1 MCNIARLHYQLLD
14 LHNHGLWPPIR
25 SHSMNLT
32 GFSRNKSI
40 GFLFLALFLI
50 SSPEW
55 AHAQTPPWE
64 DIGFSPETVRPDPD
78 LVIVRE
84 RAYGAEGV
92 DLTAY
97 GIGTGP
103 VDFVQSIYF
112 RFFVDLEAGSYD
124 SFIARVEFPQDV
136 TILGI
141 IIDNDELGGS
151 IDDGVATDMDNIFG
165 VAADPDDYSEANRGF
180 EQLGGEGTSEFVA
193 MANGDNSLV
202 FGLNVEEGMDDFR
215 VIIDYGSEYRPNLSF
230 DVYSYRIGQLG
241 GAVPDLGFLVG
252 DDVNP
257 IVFGSGDYGEAGSLT
272 GIPLTANTLPATGG
286 SIPFSPTSNIFIL
299 RDQGGSRTTLV
310 DGFDVNLALPAP
322 DLHTYVTTP
331 LRLPVAI
338 TDGNDG
344 RLYSL
349 GSSFGL
355 AVTTPGLDDTVEMTL
370 EQLAGTCVD
379 ITNLSDPEELYVL
392 RDQTSGDTFIDV
404 LDTGDFTFTDHI
416 ALTGSDVTE
425 PVAITDDHLGMIFVA
440 DADGGY
446 AIVNTLTHDVVTG
459 DVALPAGAWKDATR
473 QGDMIYLLREKSVGQ
488 HTIDVFDPQ
497 SPGIAVFGLIDLF
510 YADNPAAITDG
521 PNRMLYVVSRAANEP
536 AFITIIDPTVP
547 EIVHEHNFLHFP
559 GWNVSVTN
567 LKPNAT
573 AVPRSG
579 GLPSAGYLQT
589 AAAPNPFNP
598 RVTISYSLE
607 RDAQV
612 RVAIYDIHGR
622 LVRTLHNGP
631 QSVGEQSTVWDG
643 RDRHGRNMPSGTY
656 LYRVDTGAVAGF
668 GKVVLAK

>member
-1 MCNIARLHYQLLD
+1 
-14 LHNHGLWPPIR
+14 
-25 SHSMNLT
+25 MNLT
-32 GFSRNKSI
+32 GFSRTASI
-40 GFLFLALFLI
+40 GLLLLAIFLI
-50 SSPEW
+50 SSPDW
-55 AHAQTPPWE
+55 ARAQTPPWE

-112 RFFVDLEAGSYD
+112 RFFVDTEAGSYD

-151 IDDGVATDMDNIFG
+151 IDDGVATELDNIFG

-180 EQLGGEGTSEFVA
+180 EQLGGDGTSEFVA

-215 VIIDYGSEYRPNLSF
+215 VIIDYGSEFGADLSF

-272 GIPLTANTLPATGG
+272 GIPLTSNTPPAMGG
-286 SIPFSPTSNIFIL
+286 SIPFSPPSNIFIL
-299 RDQGGSRTTLV
+299 RDQGGQQVTLV
-310 DGFDVNLALPAP
+310 DGFDVSLALPAP
-322 DLHTYVTTP
+322 DLHTYGTAP
-331 LRLPVAI
+331 LLTPVAI

-349 GSSFGL
+349 GSTFGL
-355 AVTTPGLDDTVEMTL
+355 AVTTPGMEDTVEMTL

-379 ITNLSDPEELYVL
+379 ITNNTDPNELYVL
-392 RDQTSGDTFIDV
+392 RDQASGDSFIDR
-404 LDTGDFTFTDHI
+404 LDIGDFTFSDHI

-425 PVAITDDHLGMIFVA
+425 PVAIADYPTGMLFVA
-440 DADGGY
+440 DADGGF
-446 AIVNTLTHDVVTG
+446 ATVNPLTHDVVTG
-459 DVALPAGAWKDATR
+459 DVALPSGVWRDATR
-473 QGDMIYLLREKSVGQ
+473 QGDLVYLLREISGGP
-488 HTIDVFDPQ
+488 HTIDVFDP
-497 SPGIAVFGLIDLF
+497 SIPGITTFGLLDLA
-510 YADNPAAITDG
+510 YADSPAAISDG
-521 PNRMLYVVSRAANEP
+521 PNDMLYVVSQAADEP
-536 AFITIIDPTVP
+536 AFVTVIDPAVP
-547 EIVHEHNFLHFP
+547 EIAHQLHFLHFP
-559 GWNVSVTN
+559 GWNISVTN
-567 LKPNAT
+567 LKPNAS

-598 RVTISYSLE
+598 RVTISYALE
-607 RDAQV
+607 RDALV

-643 RDRHGRNMPSGTY
+643 RDRNGRNMPSGTY
-656 LYRVDTGAVAGF
+656 LYRVDAGTVAGF

>member
-1 MCNIARLHYQLLD
+1 
-14 LHNHGLWPPIR
+14 
-25 SHSMNLT
+25 MNLT
-32 GFSRNKSI
+32 GFSRTASI
-40 GFLFLALFLI
+40 GLLLLALFLI
-50 SSPEW
+50 SSPDW
-55 AHAQTPPWE
+55 ARAQTPPWE

-112 RFFVDLEAGSYD
+112 RFFVDTEAGSYD

-151 IDDGVATDMDNIFG
+151 IDDGVATEMDNIFG

-180 EQLGGEGTSEFVA
+180 EQLGGDGTSEFVA

-215 VIIDYGSEYRPNLSF
+215 VIIDYGSEFGADLSF

-272 GIPLTANTLPATGG
+272 GIPLTSNTPPAMGG
-286 SIPFSPTSNIFIL
+286 SIPFSPPSNIFIL
-299 RDQGGSRTTLV
+299 RDQGGEQVTMV
-310 DGFDVNLALPAP
+310 DGFDVSLALPAP
-322 DLHTYVTTP
+322 DLHTYGTAP
-331 LRLPVAI
+331 LLTPVAI

-349 GSSFGL
+349 GSTFGL
-355 AVTTPGLDDTVEMTL
+355 AVTTPGMEDTVEMTL

-379 ITNLSDPEELYVL
+379 ITNNTDPNELYVL
-392 RDQTSGDTFIDV
+392 RDQASGDSFIDR
-404 LDTGDFTFTDHI
+404 LDIGDFTFSDHI

-425 PVAITDDHLGMIFVA
+425 PVAIADYPTGMLFVA
-440 DADGGY
+440 DADGGF
-446 AIVNTLTHDVVTG
+446 ATVNPLTRDVVTG
-459 DVALPAGAWKDATR
+459 DVALPSGVWRDATR
-473 QGDMIYLLREKSVGQ
+473 QGDLVYLLREISGGP
-488 HTIDVFDPQ
+488 HTIDVFDP
-497 SPGIAVFGLIDLF
+497 SIPGITTFGLLDLA
-510 YADNPAAITDG
+510 YADSPAAISDG
-521 PNRMLYVVSRAANEP
+521 PNDMLYVVSQAADEP
-536 AFITIIDPTVP
+536 AFVTVIDPAVP
-547 EIVHEHNFLHFP
+547 EIAHQLHFLHFP
-559 GWNVSVTN
+559 GWNISVTN
-567 LKPNAT
+567 LKPNAS

-598 RVTISYSLE
+598 RVTISYALE
-607 RDAQV
+607 RDALV

-643 RDRHGRNMPSGTY
+643 RDRNGRNMPSGTY
-656 LYRVDTGAVAGF
+656 LYRVDAGTVAGF